1 MADKKDIVGVS
12 SMVGNST
19 ITIEPD
25 KIMGG
30 ADEFLLTF
38 RINGIGGKTCVT
50 IDDQAIDL
58 LESAIKL
65 YKVANRR

>member
-12 SMVGNST
+12 SMVGDNT

-25 KIMGG
+25 KMLAGS
-30 ADEFLLTF
+30 DKFLLTF
-38 RINGIGGKTCVT
+38 RTAAGGGRTCVT
-50 IDDQAIDL
+50 VDDAVLDL

-65 YKVANRR
+65 YKVANGR

>member
-12 SMVGNST
+12 SMAGDNT

-25 KIMGG
+25 KMLAGS
-30 ADEFLLTF
+30 DKFLLTF
-38 RINGIGGKTCVT
+38 RAGANSGRTCVT
-50 IDDQAIDL
+50 IDDAAIDL

-65 YKVANRR
+65 YRVANRR